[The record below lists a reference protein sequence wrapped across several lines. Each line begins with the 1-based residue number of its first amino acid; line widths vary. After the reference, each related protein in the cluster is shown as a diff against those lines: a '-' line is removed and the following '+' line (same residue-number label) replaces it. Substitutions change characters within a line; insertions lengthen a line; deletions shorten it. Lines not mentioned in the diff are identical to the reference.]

1 MKCTNGKVMASSTS
15 KASKVV
21 NVEKLATAPNVAGS
35 LNKKDELKQQ
45 TIDLTLRVLPM
56 VLIEL
61 GVPLESMTQTQVNRL
76 YNGVV
81 QMSESLFDSITT
93 VVNKDGSKMNL
104 SDRYAVTVL
113 VTNDIISMFESFK
126 SLPTW
131 HIACLITLKI
141 AECDQLSEEYAER
154 VYELCCTLIE
164 NHRNQK

>member
-1 MKCTNGKVMASSTS
+1 MKRSNEKVMASSTS

-21 NVEKLATAPNVAGS
+21 NVKKSATAPNVAES
-35 LNKKDELKQQ
+35 LNTDELKQQ
-45 TIDLTLRVLPM
+45 TTDLTLRVLPK

-61 GVPLESMTQTQVNRL
+61 GVPLESMTKAQVSRL
-76 YNGVV
+76 FEGVA

-93 VVNKDGSKMNL
+93 VVNRDGSKMNL
-104 SDRYAVTVL
+104 SDLYAATAL
-113 VTNDIISMFESFK
+113 VTNNFVRMFKSFK
-126 SLPTW
+126 NLPTW

-164 NHRNQK
+164 NHRN